1 MTGEELKKMI
11 KDAGFTI
18 SEFAELLGM
27 SQQSLSARLS
37 RKSVRADFAERTITL
52 LREKGNKMVGVQ
64 NAIGEHITQKIAKDQ
79 SGLLRENE
87 LLRQQ
92 LEWVKSQH
100 SLLLEILKEKEKSN
114 QK

>member
-1 MTGEELKKMI
+1 MTGEELKKAI

-18 SEFAELLGM
+18 SEFAEMLGM

-37 RKSVRADFAERTITL
+37 RKSVRADFAERVIMTIH
-52 LREKGNKMVGVQ
+52 EKGNKMIGLQ
-64 NAIGEHITQKIAKDQ
+64 NAIGEHITQKIDKDQ
-79 SGLLRENE
+79 SGLRRENE

-92 LEWVKSQH
+92 LEWLKTQNSQ
-100 SLLLEILKEKEKSN
+100 LLEILKEKSN